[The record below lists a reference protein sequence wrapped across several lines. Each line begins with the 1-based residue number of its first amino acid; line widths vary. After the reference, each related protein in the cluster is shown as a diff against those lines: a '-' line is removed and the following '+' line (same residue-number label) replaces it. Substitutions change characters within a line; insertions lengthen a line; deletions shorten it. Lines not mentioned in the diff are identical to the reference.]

1 MQYLCRVF
9 VIKQNRLR
17 FETIITYIICGKLGY
32 HGSMAQ
38 KERVRN
44 QPYADLKWLH
54 LGFHVGIHS
63 QDLLLTHTGVM
74 TNGET
79 WFAEIPSY
87 SPGFSVGVIG
97 DMYMNP
103 YFNLRFTPSIHFG
116 DKKFKFREQATGEEF
131 ITNVRSSYLN
141 SP

>member
-1 MQYLCRVF
+1 M
-9 VIKQNRLR
+9 
-17 FETIITYIICGKLGY
+17 GA
-32 HGSMAQ
+32 MAQ

-103 YFNLRFTPSIHFG
+103 YFNLRSRLLSISEIRNLSFG
-116 DKKFKFREQATGEEF
+116 NRLRER
-131 ITNVRSSYLN
+131 NSSRTFV
-141 SP
+141 PVI

>member
-1 MQYLCRVF
+1 
-9 VIKQNRLR
+9 
-17 FETIITYIICGKLGY
+17 
-32 HGSMAQ
+32 
-38 KERVRN
+38 
-44 QPYADLKWLH
+44 
-54 LGFHVGIHS
+54 
-63 QDLLLTHTGVM
+63 M

-116 DKKFKFREQATGEEF
+116 DKKFTLYQKQKAYVLLSKNEIIWVIGERTSDKFRVDGKTTHILEIKCEK
-131 ITNVRSSYLN
+131 
-141 SP
+141 

>member
-1 MQYLCRVF
+1 M
-9 VIKQNRLR
+9 
-17 FETIITYIICGKLGY
+17 GA
-32 HGSMAQ
+32 MAQ

-79 WFAEIPSY
+79 WFAEIPLTHPALVS
-87 SPGFSVGVIG
+87 G
-97 DMYMNP
+97 
-103 YFNLRFTPSIHFG
+103 
-116 DKKFKFREQATGEEF
+116 
-131 ITNVRSSYLN
+131 
-141 SP
+141 

>member
-1 MQYLCRVF
+1 MR
-9 VIKQNRLR
+9 RLLLILYVVSLA
-17 FETIITYIICGKLGY
+17 TMGA
-32 HGSMAQ
+32 MAQ

-97 DMYMNP
+97 DMYIV
-103 YFNLRFTPSIHFG
+103 LI
-116 DKKFKFREQATGEEF
+116 
-131 ITNVRSSYLN
+131 
-141 SP
+141 

>member
-1 MQYLCRVF
+1 MASSGVSCGYSLAGF
-9 VIKQNRLR
+9 V
-17 FETIITYIICGKLGY
+17 
-32 HGSMAQ
+32 
-38 KERVRN
+38 
-44 QPYADLKWLH
+44 
-54 LGFHVGIHS
+54 
-63 QDLLLTHTGVM
+63 LTHTGVM

-131 ITNVRSSYLN
+131 ITNVRSSY
-141 SP
+141 

>member
-1 MQYLCRVF
+1 M
-9 VIKQNRLR
+9 
-17 FETIITYIICGKLGY
+17 GA
-32 HGSMAQ
+32 MAQ

-103 YFNLRFTPSIHFG
+103 SRLLSISEIRNLSFG
-116 DKKFKFREQATGEEF
+116 NRLRER
-131 ITNVRSSYLN
+131 NSSRTFV
-141 SP
+141 PVI

>member
-1 MQYLCRVF
+1 M
-9 VIKQNRLR
+9 
-17 FETIITYIICGKLGY
+17 GA
-32 HGSMAQ
+32 MAQ

-116 DKKFKFREQATGEEF
+116 DKKFKFSGTGYGRGIHHERSFQLSEF
-131 ITNVRSSYLN
+131 PLRR
-141 SP
+141 

>member
-1 MQYLCRVF
+1 M
-9 VIKQNRLR
+9 
-17 FETIITYIICGKLGY
+17 GA
-32 HGSMAQ
+32 MAQ

-103 YFNLRFTPSIHFG
+103 YFNLRFTPSICVLRRQSISEIRNLSFG
-116 DKKFKFREQATGEEF
+116 NRLRER
-131 ITNVRSSYLN
+131 NSSRTFV
-141 SP
+141 PVI

>member
-1 MQYLCRVF
+1 M
-9 VIKQNRLR
+9 
-17 FETIITYIICGKLGY
+17 GA
-32 HGSMAQ
+32 MAQ

-87 SPGFSVGVIG
+87 SPGFSVGGVG
-97 DMYMNP
+97 GMYMNSFLCFS
-103 YFNLRFTPSIHFG
+103 YVYESLFQFTFHAFYP
-116 DKKFKFREQATGEEF
+116 FR
-131 ITNVRSSYLN
+131 R
-141 SP
+141 

>member
-1 MQYLCRVF
+1 M
-9 VIKQNRLR
+9 
-17 FETIITYIICGKLGY
+17 GA
-32 HGSMAQ
+32 MAQ

-103 YFNLRFTPSIHFG
+103 YFNLRFTLLSISEIRNLSFG
-116 DKKFKFREQATGEEF
+116 NRLRER
-131 ITNVRSSYLN
+131 NSSRTFV
-141 SP
+141 PVI